1 MNGDYKS
8 APTLAHRERNSMDK
22 DLRIQATWHWPALI
36 GLNLLAGLLLASWLS
51 PATRPAWD
59 SANLWVFQVL
69 NGSLGHNIV
78 WDTLW
83 AVGSLRV
90 FDILVGALMLCMTIH
105 TGWVFSDREVRP
117 ALLHFLSLLALM
129 LVARVIFSRLV
140 SHFDW
145 QHASPSVQLA
155 DAVHLSQQFPLLEQI
170 FELKDRS
177 SRSFPGD
184 HASVLL
190 LWGLFMALFA
200 RGWKLAASMAVV
212 VLCCLPRLIAGAH
225 WLVDVAAGGLM
236 LALLAFA
243 WGYCTP
249 LASRMAAGLEWCLRP
264 LLPTLARL
272 PLFGRWALLQ
282 R

>member
-22 DLRIQATWHWPALI
+22 DLRLQAAWRWPALI
-36 GLNLLAGLLLASWLS
+36 GLNLLAILLISSWLS
-51 PATRPAWD
+51 PATRPIWD
-59 SANLWVFQVL
+59 SANLWVFQAL
-69 NGSLGHNIV
+69 NGSLGHNLL
-78 WDTLW
+78 WDSLW
-83 AVGSLRV
+83 ALASIRV

-105 TGWVFSDREVRP
+105 TGWVFGNREVRP
-117 ALLHFLSLLALM
+117 ALLHFLSLLVLL
-129 LVARVIFSRLV
+129 LVARVIFNKLV
-140 SHFDW
+140 NHFDW

-155 DAVHLSQQFPLLEQI
+155 GAVHLSDQFPLLEQI

-190 LWGLFMALFA
+190 LWGLFMAMFA
-200 RGWKLAASMAVV
+200 RGWKLAVSMTVV

-225 WLVDVAAGGLM
+225 WLVDVAVGGLM

-272 PLFGRWALLQ
+272 PLLGRWAVLQ